1 MIATPRNKCEAT
13 RANFF
18 FLPYNTIMLFFRKKK
33 DIERPHKQNI
43 SQPLTLPEL
52 EEQIKKRVS
61 TISEEFLEGFQFIKD
76 TPKTVTFFGSARTVS
91 EELDYQHAYELAKGV
106 AKLGY
111 AVVTGGGPGIM
122 EAANKGAFEVDGNSF
137 GLTIQLPKEQV
148 TNPYLNKTINFQYFF
163 TRKVSLTYA
172 AEAYV
177 YFPGGFGTLDE
188 LFEILTLV
196 QTNKIVRVPIILF
209 GSHFWK
215 PLEKFLEEFMLQNGK
230 IDEADMR
237 LFLIT
242 DSIEEALDIIKNAP
256 IRNAH

>member
-1 MIATPRNKCEAT
+1 
-13 RANFF
+13 
-18 FLPYNTIMLFFRKKK
+18 MLFFRKKEEVK
-33 DIERPHKQNI
+33 RPHKHLS

-52 EEQIKKRVS
+52 EAQIKKRVNN
-61 TISEEFLEGFQFIKD
+61 ISKEFIAGFDIIKD
-76 TPKTVTFFGSARTVS
+76 TPKTVTFFGSARTLPS
-91 EELDYQHAYELAKGV
+91 EKDYQDAYTLAKEI
-106 AKLGY
+106 AQLGF

-137 GLTIQLPKEQV
+137 GFTIQLPKEQR
-148 TNPYLNKTINFQYFF
+148 TNPYLNKTINFDYFF

-196 QTNKIVRVPIILF
+196 QTKKIVPVPIILF
-209 GSHFWK
+209 GSFFWN
-215 PLEKFLEEFMLQNGK
+215 PLEKFITEYLVSKGK
-230 IDEADMR
+230 IDPYDMS
-237 LFLIT
+237 LFTIT
-242 DSIEEALDIIKNAP
+242 DSIEDAIEIIKNAP